1 MVGED
6 PRVATT
12 VWEPRGISGR
22 AAKERG
28 DLHFQP
34 NDIKAKPGQNAVRRN
49 ARFDATA
56 NCMAPQSKGDNLAK
70 IDDSDG
76 ADGPAGSGDAGVD
89 ATSSTNNL
97 GQPPPHACAAS
108 NAGAPET

>member
-1 MVGED
+1 MGGED
-6 PRVATT
+6 TRVATT

-22 AAKERG
+22 AAKEQG
-28 DLHFQP
+28 DLQFQP
-34 NDIKAKPGQNAVRRN
+34 NDIQAKRGQNAVMRN
-49 ARFDATA
+49 IRFDATA

-89 ATSSTNNL
+89 ATSPNNNL
-97 GQPPPHACAAS
+97 DQPPPHAGAAS
-108 NAGAPET
+108 DTGAPEA

>member
-1 MVGED
+1 MGGED
-6 PRVATT
+6 TRVATT

-28 DLHFQP
+28 DLQFQP
-34 NDIKAKPGQNAVRRN
+34 NDIKAKSGQNTVRRN
-49 ARFDATA
+49 TRFDATA
-56 NCMAPQSKGDNLAK
+56 NCMAPQSKGNNLAK
-70 IDDSDG
+70 INNSDG

-97 GQPPPHACAAS
+97 GQPPPHAGAAS
-108 NAGAPET
+108 DAGALEA

>member
-1 MVGED
+1 MGGED
-6 PRVATT
+6 TRVATT

-28 DLHFQP
+28 DLQFQP

-49 ARFDATA
+49 VRFDATA

-70 IDDSDG
+70 IDDSDE
-76 ADGPAGSGDAGVD
+76 ADGPAGSGNAGVD
-89 ATSSTNNL
+89 ATSPTFNP
-97 GQPPPHACAAS
+97 GQPPSHADMAS
-108 NAGAPET
+108 DA